1 MKLSDLK
8 YGQKA
13 RIKNILESAYSLR
26 IMELGIVVGNIIIFK
41 SKAPLGDP
49 IAYII
54 GDSTISMRKS
64 ESQQVEVELI
74 TD

>member
-1 MKLSDLK
+1 MKLSELK
-8 YGQKA
+8 IGQSAKV
-13 RIKNILESAYSLR
+13 ITILESKFSLR
-26 IMELGIVVGNIIIFK
+26 IMELGLVVGSTITFK

-64 ESQQVEVELI
+64 EAQQVEVELI
-74 TD
+74 A